1 MKLVPADINH
11 PAGMWKLPALDR
23 GRDTLIGR
31 ADQDQ
36 EENDDAGD
44 YEQAANGGR
53 HGVVQDSVS
62 ARPYFSIRE

>member
-11 PAGMWKLPALDR
+11 PTGMWELPALDCR
-23 GRDTLIGR
+23 RDTLIGR

-36 EENDDAGD
+36 EQNDDAGD
-44 YEQAANGGR
+44 DEQAANGGR
-53 HGVVQDSVS
+53 DLVAQDSVS

>member
-11 PAGMWKLPALDR
+11 PTGMWKLPALDR
-23 GRDTLIGR
+23 RRDTLIGR

-36 EENDDAGD
+36 EKNDDAGD
-44 YEQAANGGR
+44 NEQAANSGR
-53 HGVVQDSVS
+53 QLVAQDSVS